1 MNVVLLL
8 AGGVGSR
15 MGLNVPKQYY
25 EVAGRP
31 LIAYC
36 LDGMAESRSVD
47 SIQIVANEEWKSLI
61 ISLLEAAGL
70 HAKLKGFSMPGDNR
84 QLSIYNGLRDIR
96 KYADDNSMVMV
107 HDAARPYLTADMID
121 SCFAAAD
128 GKDGVLPCLPM
139 KDTIYHSKDGKT
151 VTGLLNR
158 SELFAGQAPE
168 IYRLDK
174 YLAANESLLPD
185 KIMQING
192 AAEPAIMAG
201 MDIAMVP
208 GEEQNFKITTMADL
222 ERFEKCYEGMG
233 SGCNK

>member
-1 MNVVLLL
+1 MHVVLLL

-36 LDGMAESRSVD
+36 LDGMAESSSVD
-47 SIQIVANEEWKSLI
+47 AIQVVANEKWKSLV
-61 ISLLEAAGL
+61 ISLVEAAGL
-70 HAKLKGFSMPGDNR
+70 QPKLKGFSRPGDNR

-96 KYADDNSMVMV
+96 KYADVDSMVMV

-121 SCFAAAD
+121 SYFSAAE

-139 KDTIYHSKDGKT
+139 KDTIYHSGDGKT

-174 YLAANESLLPD
+174 YLAANELLLPD

-192 AAEPAIMAG
+192 AAEPAIMAS
-201 MDIAMVP
+201 MDIAIVP
-208 GEEQNFKITTMADL
+208 GEERNFKITTLADL
-222 ERFEKCYEGMG
+222 ERFEKML
-233 SGCNK
+233 

>member
-1 MNVVLLL
+1 MHVVLLL

-47 SIQIVANEEWKSLI
+47 AIQIVANEEWKSLI
-61 ISLLEAAGL
+61 ISLVEAAGL
-70 HAKLKGFSMPGDNR
+70 QPKLKGFSRPGDNR

-96 KYADDNSMVMV
+96 KYADGDSMVMV

-121 SCFAAAD
+121 SYFSAAE

-139 KDTIYHSKDGKT
+139 KDTIYHSGDGKT

-174 YLAANESLLPD
+174 YLAANESLPPD

-201 MDIAMVP
+201 MDIAIVS
-208 GEEQNFKITTMADL
+208 GEERNFKITTLADL
-222 ERFEKCYEGMG
+222 ERFEKML
-233 SGCNK
+233 

>member
-1 MNVVLLL
+1 MHVVLLL

-36 LDGMAESRSVD
+36 LDGMAESSSVD
-47 SIQIVANEEWKSLI
+47 AIQIVADEEWKSLV
-61 ISLLEAAGL
+61 ISLVEAAGL
-70 HAKLKGFSMPGDNR
+70 QAKLKGFSMPGDNR

-96 KYADDNSMVMV
+96 KYADGDSMVMV
-107 HDAARPYLTADMID
+107 HDAATADMID
-121 SCFAAAD
+121 SYFSAAE

-139 KDTIYHSKDGKT
+139 KDTIYHSGDGKT

-201 MDIAMVP
+201 MDIGIVP
-208 GEEQNFKITTMADL
+208 GEERNFKITTLADL
-222 ERFEKCYEGMG
+222 ERFEKML
-233 SGCNK
+233 